1 MSRGKIPIVGVVR
14 NFIQGSLHDE
24 IMPLVL
30 FNDRSMELTFNVAL
44 QPENAEGTV
53 WKSAITKIG
62 KSFKEIYPETE
73 FEIHFLDETIAKYY
87 TAEQNLSILLKWAT
101 GLAIVI
107 SCLGLFG
114 VVIYTTNQR
123 TKEIGI
129 RKVVGASV
137 SQIIA
142 LLSKDFLK
150 LVFLGFVIAIPIV
163 WLAANKWLQNFAF
176 QISLN
181 VWLFITG
188 GLIILVPVLAILLLR
203 TYKAATANPVDSL
216 RSE

>member
-1 MSRGKIPIVGVVR
+1 M
-14 NFIQGSLHDE
+14 
-24 IMPLVL
+24 
-30 FNDRSMELTFNVAL
+30 
-44 QPENAEGTV
+44 
-53 WKSAITKIG
+53 
-62 KSFKEIYPETE
+62 
-73 FEIHFLDETIAKYY
+73 HFLDESIAKYY
-87 TAEQNLSILLKWAT
+87 TAERNLSILLKWST

-114 VVIYTTNQR
+114 LVIYTTNQR
-123 TKEIGI
+123 TKEIGV

-150 LVFLGFVIAIPIV
+150 LVFIGFVIAIPIV

-176 QISLN
+176 KVNLT

-188 GLIILVPVLAILLLR
+188 GLIILLPVLAILLLR

>member
-1 MSRGKIPIVGVVR
+1 M
-14 NFIQGSLHDE
+14 
-24 IMPLVL
+24 
-30 FNDRSMELTFNVAL
+30 
-44 QPENAEGTV
+44 
-53 WKSAITKIG
+53 
-62 KSFKEIYPETE
+62 
-73 FEIHFLDETIAKYY
+73 HFLDESIAKYY

-114 VVIYTTNQR
+114 LVIYTTNQR

-150 LVFLGFVIAIPIV
+150 LVFIGFVIAIPIV

-176 QISLN
+176 KINLT

-188 GLIILVPVLAILLLR
+188 GLIILLPVLAILLLR
-203 TYKAATANPVDSL
+203 TYKAAMANPVDSL